1 MMASYMNALFTR
13 PLSAVIF
20 DMDGTLIDSKATV
33 PAAYAAT
40 IFELSGRRC
49 TDAEIIAAYGAGP
62 AGELIGQFIGRP
74 ATDDDVDLW
83 HRQLEAR
90 LGDTT
95 VYPGVADALHA
106 LRVAGVK
113 LAVFTGA
120 TARAAQLQLQRANE
134 LGPFDA
140 IVGSDEIK
148 RVKPSPDGVLRAC
161 ELLDVEPS
169 RAAYIGDATN
179 DVLCARAA
187 GALGVAAG
195 WGHLFMP
202 GMEADV
208 VATTPADL
216 ARLVT

>member
-1 MMASYMNALFTR
+1 MMASYMNALSTR

-49 TDAEIIAAYGAGP
+49 TDDEIIAAYGAGP
-62 AGELIGQFIGRP
+62 AGELIGRFIGRP

-83 HRQLEAR
+83 HRELEAR
-90 LGDTT
+90 LADTT
-95 VYPGVADALHA
+95 VYPGVADALRA
-106 LRVAGVK
+106 LRTAGVK

-120 TARAAQLQLQRANE
+120 TARAAKLQLKRASD

-140 IVGSDEIK
+140 IVGSDEIQ
-148 RVKPSPDGVLRAC
+148 RVKPAPDGVLRAC
-161 ELLDVEPS
+161 ALLDVEPS
-169 RAAYIGDATN
+169 HAAYVGDAAN

-195 WGHLFMP
+195 WGHLFTP
-202 GMEADV
+202 DMEADA
-208 VATTPADL
+208 VAITPADL
-216 ARLVT
+216 MGLVT